1 MSDHFAVCDND
12 QLSAGQI
19 RTPPGVKLS
28 QQGTPMDDSQPRFTP
43 SVFTPSGSHPN
54 TPSLK
59 RTGTINR

>member
-12 QLSAGQI
+12 QSAGQI
-19 RTPPGVKLS
+19 LTPPSVKPR
-28 QQGTPMDDSQPRFTP
+28 QQETPMDASELRFTP
-43 SVFTPSGSHPN
+43 SVSAN

>member
-28 QQGTPMDDSQPRFTP
+28 QHETPMDDSQLR
-43 SVFTPSGSHPN
+43 FTPSGSHPN